1 MAENDK
7 MGTEKSDSKATRA
20 FKAVKN
26 GYGKTVSAAKK
37 TYDAAKKV
45 YNGTKKAIN
54 AVKSGYRTVKNL
66 IKRAKGDK
74 DLAVKLAS
82 GELGSLTPEQ
92 IASVYDILK
101 DVNQTRNP
109 HSKEVNALSNLKEFA
124 DKYMDAISADK
135 SILTAGNAKQAA
147 EWLKISQDVQDKIN
161 HNQVEAKT
169 DRNNNVALMLQGYG
183 LDTKTVTAAEKKE
196 AASQIKE
203 AAAPVVQQEDNIM
216 LRQQR
221 EKEAEL
227 RNKDEKLYQQ
237 YMEGKKVEA
246 ANEVSN
252 VKENQTEKQEKKE
265 HEQSTEQ
272 KFKKAMYDAY
282 DKDNGTV
289 GTQSVAEMATEN
301 AINALRRGT
310 RVEHPQG
317 VSERMEHYCAW
328 HNRETCI
335 LGEYAVKNGLISAN
349 NHYGSE
355 NYNPEAIDKAFTECL
370 TGKEAEKYKE
380 FRKEKLKE
388 KDMQNWP
395 GLEKK
400 EETKTAPENTP
411 NEKKE
416 PEKTTQENSETKKEE
431 KQPPLKTE
439 QKEGDVKT
447 QTPAPK
453 AETKE
458 AEKTQEAKSNQTQTK
473 GTPEIKKEE
482 PGKAGKSEPTPEKKK
497 RKNPIDKTSKKYRDW
512 KAAQLSGRIRPKKKH
527 SRQSGGRQQTNS
539 NQGSMNLAMMMKK
552 RDNSNS

>member
-7 MGTEKSDSKATRA
+7 MGTEKSDSKVTRA

-26 GYGKTVSAAKK
+26 GYGKTVSAAKT
-37 TYDAAKKV
+37 TYEIGKKV

-66 IKRAKGDK
+66 IKRAKDNDDK

-109 HSKEVNALSNLKEFA
+109 HSKEANALSNLKEFA

-265 HEQSTEQ
+265 EIKTE
-272 KFKKAMYDAY
+272 
-282 DKDNGTV
+282 
-289 GTQSVAEMATEN
+289 
-301 AINALRRGT
+301 
-310 RVEHPQG
+310 
-317 VSERMEHYCAW
+317 
-328 HNRETCI
+328 
-335 LGEYAVKNGLISAN
+335 
-349 NHYGSE
+349 
-355 NYNPEAIDKAFTECL
+355 
-370 TGKEAEKYKE
+370 EKT
-380 FRKEKLKE
+380 L
-388 KDMQNWP
+388 
-395 GLEKK
+395 
-400 EETKTAPENTP
+400 

-416 PEKTTQENSETKKEE
+416 QNKSDEFTEEDRKKLNRINDITLEYGNTNTKESMFEFTVKKLKEMENSSNSEKTNSPSQNEQDKNSIPVNTAEDNKEKTPKWDEKAFMEKEGELLKKYARSSSFDANDPDGYRKFKESENKKAQVNDNLGKE
-431 KQPPLKTE
+431 QSPAFSSE
-439 QKEGDVKT
+439 QKNN
-447 QTPAPK
+447 
-453 AETKE
+453 KE
-458 AEKTQEAKSNQTQTK
+458 KMQTQ

-482 PGKAGKSEPTPEKKK
+482 PGNDGKSELTPEKKK

>member
-1 MAENDK
+1 MAEKDK
-7 MGTEKSDSKATRA
+7 MGTEKSDSKVTRA

-26 GYGKTVSAAKK
+26 GYGKTVSAAQK

-66 IKRAKGDK
+66 IKRAKNNDDK

-109 HSKEVNALSNLKEFA
+109 HSKEVNAFFNLKEFA
-124 DKYMDAISADK
+124 DKYMDAISAGK

-196 AASQIKE
+196 AASQAKE

-272 KFKKAMYDAY
+272 KFRKAMYDAY
-282 DKDNGTV
+282 DKDNGTI
-289 GTQSVAEMATEN
+289 GTQSVVETANEN

-310 RVEHPQG
+310 RVEHSQG
-317 VSERMEHYCAW
+317 VSERMQHYCAW

-335 LGEYAVKNGLISAN
+335 LGEYAVKNGLVARDN
-349 NHYGSE
+349 FEGSK

-400 EETKTAPENTP
+400 EPDKTP
-411 NEKKE
+411 
-416 PEKTTQENSETKKEE
+416 QENSETKKEE

-439 QKEGDVKT
+439 QKEGDAKI

-458 AEKTQEAKSNQTQTK
+458 AEKTQETKSNPPHTK
-473 GTPEIKKEE
+473 DTPEIKKEE
-482 PGKAGKSEPTPEKKK
+482 PGKDGKSEPTPEKKK

-527 SRQSGGRQQTNS
+527 SRQSGGRQQMNS
-539 NQGSMNLAMMMKK
+539 NLNLAMMMKK

>member
-26 GYGKTVSAAKK
+26 GYGKTVSAAQK

-66 IKRAKGDK
+66 IKRAKDNGDK

-124 DKYMDAISADK
+124 DKYMDAISAGK

-265 HEQSTEQ
+265 EIKIE
-272 KFKKAMYDAY
+272 
-282 DKDNGTV
+282 
-289 GTQSVAEMATEN
+289 
-301 AINALRRGT
+301 
-310 RVEHPQG
+310 
-317 VSERMEHYCAW
+317 
-328 HNRETCI
+328 
-335 LGEYAVKNGLISAN
+335 
-349 NHYGSE
+349 
-355 NYNPEAIDKAFTECL
+355 
-370 TGKEAEKYKE
+370 EKT
-380 FRKEKLKE
+380 L
-388 KDMQNWP
+388 
-395 GLEKK
+395 
-400 EETKTAPENTP
+400 

-416 PEKTTQENSETKKEE
+416 QNKSDEFTEEDRKKLNRINDITLEYGKTDSKESLDEFTAKKLKEMETQENNSNSEKTNSPSQNGQDKNAVPVNTAEDNKEKTPKWDEKAFMEKEGELLKKYARSSSFDANDPDGYRKFKESE
-431 KQPPLKTE
+431 NKKAQVNADLGKEQSPAFSSE
-439 QKEGDVKT
+439 QKNNEEKT
-447 QTPAPK
+447 QT
-453 AETKE
+453 
-458 AEKTQEAKSNQTQTK
+458 Q

>member
-7 MGTEKSDSKATRA
+7 MGTEKSDSKVTRA

-54 AVKSGYRTVKNL
+54 AVKSGYRAVKNL
-66 IKRAKGDK
+66 IKRAKDNNDK

-82 GELGSLTPEQ
+82 GKLGSLTPEQ

-109 HSKEVNALSNLKEFA
+109 HSKEANALSNLKEFA

-265 HEQSTEQ
+265 EIKTE
-272 KFKKAMYDAY
+272 
-282 DKDNGTV
+282 
-289 GTQSVAEMATEN
+289 
-301 AINALRRGT
+301 
-310 RVEHPQG
+310 
-317 VSERMEHYCAW
+317 
-328 HNRETCI
+328 
-335 LGEYAVKNGLISAN
+335 
-349 NHYGSE
+349 
-355 NYNPEAIDKAFTECL
+355 
-370 TGKEAEKYKE
+370 EKT
-380 FRKEKLKE
+380 L
-388 KDMQNWP
+388 
-395 GLEKK
+395 
-400 EETKTAPENTP
+400 

-416 PEKTTQENSETKKEE
+416 QNKSDEFTEEDRKKLNRINDITLEYGNTNTKESMFEFTVKKLKEMENSSNSEKTNSPSQNEQDKNSIPVNTAEDNKEKTPKWDEKAFMEKEGELLKKYARSSSFDANDPDGYRKFKESENKKAQVNDNLGKE
-431 KQPPLKTE
+431 QSPAFSSE
-439 QKEGDVKT
+439 QKNN
-447 QTPAPK
+447 
-453 AETKE
+453 KE
-458 AEKTQEAKSNQTQTK
+458 KMQTQ

-482 PGKAGKSEPTPEKKK
+482 PGNDGKSELTPEKKK

-539 NQGSMNLAMMMKK
+539 NQGSMNLAMMMKT